1 MVKTKLFTMRTDAA
15 FFDELD
21 SLRIG
26 SRTRSATRREIIREL
41 AAKAEAN
48 RVRDWHRSHP
58 LGPPLP
64 PRAARAAPDTP
75 PRPLNLDG

>member
-26 SRTRSATRREIIREL
+26 SRTRSATLREIIREL

-58 LGPPLP
+58 LGRHSRPARHAPP
-64 PRAARAAPDTP
+64 P